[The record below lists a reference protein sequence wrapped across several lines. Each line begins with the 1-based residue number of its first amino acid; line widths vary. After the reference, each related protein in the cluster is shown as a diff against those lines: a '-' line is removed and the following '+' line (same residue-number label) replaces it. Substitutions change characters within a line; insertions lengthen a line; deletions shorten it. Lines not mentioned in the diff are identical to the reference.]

1 MRRITALMFALLG
14 LATAVSAQSRI
25 EHFTLKSDLLGVEK
39 NYSVYLP
46 DGYDK
51 SQENYPVLYLLHGAW
66 GTNLAWVSTDSVRG
80 GNLQA
85 IADAEIAAGRC
96 KKMIVV
102 TPDARGEGKRNGG
115 KNMGYF
121 NVENWPYEDFFF
133 TEFIPHIEKKFRV
146 LATKEGR
153 AIAGLSMGGGGS
165 FVYAQRHPEMFNA
178 AYSTSGLLDHR
189 YRAVSKIS
197 TNPDEI
203 EWLWSVAQTSP
214 VEFLRHATE
223 EDKEKLRTVRWM
235 LDCGDDDSLIQT
247 NLDFFSEMKRANV
260 DVEFRIRDGVHDWKF
275 WREALPLILEHSFKK

>member
-1 MRRITALMFALLG
+1 MRRITTLLALLF
-14 LATAVSAQSRI
+14 AAMMSAQAQS
-25 EHFTLKSDLLGVEK
+25 EVKEYSLKSEILGVEK

-51 SQENYPVLYLLHGAW
+51 SQEKYPVLYLLHGAW
-66 GTNLAWVSTDSVRG
+66 GTNLSWVSTDSVRG
-80 GNLQA
+80 GNLQV

-96 KKMIVV
+96 KKMIIV

-133 TEFIPHIEKKFRV
+133 TEFIPHIEKKFKT

-189 YRAVSKIS
+189 YRPSI
-197 TNPDEI
+197 PDNYDI
-203 EWLWSVAQTSP
+203 GWLWSVAQTSP
-214 VEFLRHATE
+214 VEYVRNASAE
-223 EDKEKLRTVRWM
+223 ELEKLRSVRWM
-235 LDCGDDDSLIQT
+235 LDCGDDDRIIFT
-247 NLDFFSEMKRANV
+247 NLDFFIEMKREKV
-260 DVEFRIRDGVHDWKF
+260 PVELRVRNGKHNWAF
-275 WREALPLILEHSFKK
+275 WRESLPEILGFSFK

>member
-1 MRRITALMFALLG
+1 MRRITTLMFALFG

-51 SQENYPVLYLLHGAW
+51 SQEKYPVLYLLHGAW

-96 KKMIVV
+96 KKMIIV

-133 TEFIPHIEKKFRV
+133 TEFIPHIEKKFKA

-165 FVYAQRHPEMFNA
+165 FVYAQRHPEIFNA

-189 YRAVSKIS
+189 YRPTKADSYENIG
-197 TNPDEI
+197 
-203 EWLWSVAQTSP
+203 WYWSVAVTSP
-214 VEFLRHATE
+214 VEFLRNASAE
-223 EDKEKLRTVRWM
+223 QIEKLRTVRWM
-235 LDCGDDDSLIQT
+235 LDCGDDDKIIFT
-247 NLDFFSEMKRANV
+247 NIDFFVEMHR
-260 DVEFRIRDGVHDWKF
+260 
-275 WREALPLILEHSFKK
+275 